1 MRIIPH
7 VAKSVESGLKKVA
20 SNDTDVYVLL
30 LHYTPEFIKSGLT
43 ELWLKYDIEIKV
55 RFVPLC
61 LLITR
66 LHQNICDV
74 LTACDVTSK
83 IKTKSAVLRS
93 NPHVYLKH
101 FGENKLQESSF
112 AHVKMYLI
120 KVL

>member
-20 SNDTDVYVLL
+20 SNDTNVYVLL

-74 LTACDVTSK
+74 TSK
-83 IKTKSAVLRS
+83 IKTKSAALRS